1 MVVDTILY
9 ITDTWRFVFFSNDS
23 SGMWLEGRTRHRGLH
38 CGRCLHLRAPE
49 GACRHSGR
57 ARSRPPLC
65 YSAPARL
72 EVFSECVAMGAL
84 QCRIKVHLTL
94 LSRFLKGTLTT
105 PNCSVAGTLEPTRCM
120 RTLRSSSSSALDWPT
135 SKDPFIPW
143 QGQAA
148 SVCGTDKVRG
158 R

>member
-9 ITDTWRFVFFSNDS
+9 ITDTWRFVFFSNDT

-57 ARSRPPLC
+57 ACSRPPLC

-105 PNCSVAGTLEPTRCM
+105 PNCSVAGTLEPTRCICM
-120 RTLRSSSSSALDWPT
+120 HANAAVILILSIRLANVGILRAMARTGCICVWH
-135 SKDPFIPW
+135 
-143 QGQAA
+143 
-148 SVCGTDKVRG
+148 
-158 R
+158 